1 MEVLERTDK
10 SLAIK
15 TLGYLVDDLLEGGLV
30 DVRVMK
36 TNRNNTTFWL
46 DIRCY
51 HTDKEG
57 FVQVEHLSWTYAT
70 LLALPLNDRGWV
82 KGKGL
87 GISRSLEVQKNLEY
101 LIKRYLHTEISVRT
115 YGY

>member
-1 MEVLERTDK
+1 VEETDK
-10 SLAIK
+10 RIAIK
-15 TLGYLVDDLLEGGLV
+15 ILSNLVEAIENGGLV

-46 DIRCY
+46 DIRHY
-51 HTDKEG
+51 YTNRDG
-57 FVQVEHLSWTYAT
+57 WVQEEYLNWTYAT

-87 GISRSLEVQKNLEY
+87 GISRALQVQINLEY
-101 LIKRYLHTEISVRT
+101 LIKRYLDTDISIRIHAN
-115 YGY
+115 

>member
-1 MEVLERTDK
+1 MEETDK
-10 SLAIK
+10 RIAVKILSNLVEAI
-15 TLGYLVDDLLEGGLV
+15 ENGGLV

-70 LLALPLNDRGWV
+70 LLALPLNDRHWV

-87 GISRSLEVQKNLEY
+87 GISRALQVQINLEY
-101 LIKRYLHTEISVRT
+101 LIKRYLDTDISIRIHAN
-115 YGY
+115 

>member
-1 MEVLERTDK
+1 MEVLEQTDK

-15 TLGYLVDDLLEGGLV
+15 ALGYLVDDLLEGGLV
-30 DVRVMK
+30 DVSVMK

-51 HTDKEG
+51 YTDPDG
-57 FVQVEHLSWTYAT
+57 WVQEDYLNWAYAT

-87 GISRSLEVQKNLEY
+87 GISRALQVQINLEY
-101 LIKRYLHTEISVRT
+101 LIKRYLDTDISIRIHAN
-115 YGY
+115 